1 MAYQF
6 YINSLGKEQG
16 GGCVA
21 EVVDSEVGEVICFEE
36 FLEAVVNIAWFAWA
50 AIFVAEDKVIILVAL
65 AKEDAVFA
73 LPEFHAVQ
81 GVGDYGGD
89 ADGGG
94 GCVGFYFIH
103 YQGGFLSVENLVVG
117 AACKDV
123 VVFTAHAVPDVKDIG
138 VQGHIFPFQG
148 AHLST
153 AKAGQGTKADDK
165 VVDGNAVFGCG
176 VKKLLHFVDGGHFGG
191 GRGGR
196 WWIHGFA
203 GIDCN
208 QFPSDC

>member
-50 AIFVAEDKVIILVAL
+50 AVFVAEDQVIIFIAL
-65 AKEDAVFA
+65 AKEDAVFM
-73 LPEFHAVQ
+73 LPELHAMQ
-81 GVGDYGGD
+81 GVGDDGGD

-103 YQGGFLSVENLVVG
+103 YQGGFLPVEYLVVG
-117 AACKDV
+117 AAGKDV
-123 VVFTAHAVPDVKDIG
+123 VVLAAHAVPDVENIG
-138 VQGHIFPFQG
+138 VQVYICPFQA
-148 AHLST
+148 AHFST
-153 AKAGQGTKADDK
+153 AKAG
-165 VVDGNAVFGCG
+165 
-176 VKKLLHFVDGGHFGG
+176 
-191 GRGGR
+191 
-196 WWIHGFA
+196 
-203 GIDCN
+203 
-208 QFPSDC
+208 